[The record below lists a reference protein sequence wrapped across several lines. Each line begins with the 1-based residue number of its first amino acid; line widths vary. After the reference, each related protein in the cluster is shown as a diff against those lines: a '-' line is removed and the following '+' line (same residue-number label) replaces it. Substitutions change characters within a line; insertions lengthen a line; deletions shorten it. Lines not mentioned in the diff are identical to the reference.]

1 MDEAL
6 VKQLKLRVEDELRL
20 REKSIL
26 EFWLNEL
33 KNIQGKH
40 HKELAA
46 LQNDLKAFISRAE
59 TRVRRLKEGGD

>member
-6 VKQLKLRVEDELRL
+6 VKQLKQRVEDELRQ
-20 REKSIL
+20 RETTIL
-26 EFWLNEL
+26 EFWFQEL

-46 LQNDLKAFISRAE
+46 LQTDLRAFIGRVE
-59 TRVRRLKEGGD
+59 TRLRRLKEGVG